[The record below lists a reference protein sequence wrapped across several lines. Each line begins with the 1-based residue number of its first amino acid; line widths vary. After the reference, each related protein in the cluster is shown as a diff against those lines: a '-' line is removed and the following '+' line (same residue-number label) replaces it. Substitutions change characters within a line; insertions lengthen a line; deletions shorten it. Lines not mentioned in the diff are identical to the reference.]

1 MQTINNLKYLLF
13 YKTKTEDEDVYGDF
27 EDLETGELHKGGED
41 DSMGESEAESA
52 ADDEDRTTEAGEGG
66 KEKTKQEL
74 RAEKKKKLKEMFNA
88 DYDDGKG
95 I

>member
-1 MQTINNLKYLLF
+1 M
-13 YKTKTEDEDVYGDF
+13 D
-27 EDLETGELHKGGED
+27 
-41 DSMGESEAESA
+41 ESEAESA

-95 I
+95 IQLFVLFFLSIHHQTDESVVFRHFIFKLMNYEDFFLKFISL